1 MIYIGDG
8 LTDVPCMTLV
18 KERGG
23 ESIAL
28 YHGQKIDRVANLLLE
43 DRVGFICNANYT
55 KDSELELLIQRIISN
70 MVTKDKLIVEHE
82 MQKESLKN
90 DK

>member
-1 MIYIGDG
+1 
-8 LTDVPCMTLV
+8 MTLM

-28 YHGQKIDRVANLLLE
+28 YHGQNKGRVANLLLE

-55 KDSELELLIQRIISN
+55 KDSELEVLIQRIISN
-70 MVTKDKLIVEHE
+70 MITKDNLIIEHE
-82 MQKESLKN
+82 MQKESLK